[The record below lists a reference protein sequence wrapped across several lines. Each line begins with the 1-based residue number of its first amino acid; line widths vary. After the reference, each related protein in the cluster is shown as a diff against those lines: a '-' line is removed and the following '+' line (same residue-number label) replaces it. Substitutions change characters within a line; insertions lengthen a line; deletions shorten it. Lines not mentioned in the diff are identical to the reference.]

1 MKNITFLIN
10 SLTQGGAEKIALKL
24 YKNISNMDRERA
36 IDFVTLTNDDFY
48 KEKINK
54 KTLNNSDKISKFK
67 KIKSLIKYFRGG
79 CNPVLC
85 FSLDLAFYMNVLKLL
100 GIFKGRVICR
110 FINNPD
116 NEVGSSFINYLK
128 KKILFVFIKRS
139 DLIICQSNA
148 MRDLLITKYKFE
160 AKNTI
165 RIYNPVS
172 LKNNNIQID
181 GDDDLL
187 IKLLFVGRL
196 SQQKNL
202 EDIINVAN
210 ILRQEKINF
219 TWKIVGDGELKTY
232 FEHLIEKNELN
243 QNIELCGS
251 SSCVIDYYKWADMT
265 TLLSHYEG
273 LPNVLLESIAC
284 RTPCISYD
292 CPTGPAEIILNG
304 ENGILVPLYD
314 VKKFANSI
322 YELKCLNLK
331 NKCIEQ
337 SILSF
342 SEEKIYMAYHEEI
355 YKRLAD

>member
-24 YKNISNMDRERA
+24 YKNMDTESV
-36 IDFVTLTNDDFY
+36 IEFVTLTNADFY
-48 KEKINK
+48 KEKTNK
-54 KTLNNSDKISKFK
+54 VTLNNSNKINKFK
-67 KIKSLIKYFRGG
+67 KIKSLIKHFRGG

-85 FSLDLAFYMNVLKLL
+85 FSLDLAFYMNILKLF
-100 GIFKGRVICR
+100 GIFRGGVICR

-116 NEVGSSFINYLK
+116 NEVGASFINSLK
-128 KKILFVFIKRS
+128 KKVLFIFIKRS

-148 MRDLLITKYKFE
+148 MRNILIEKYKFDV
-160 AKNTI
+160 KKTI
-165 RIYNPVS
+165 RIYNPIS
-172 LKNNNIQID
+172 LNNNHGQID
-181 GDDDLL
+181 GNDDSL

-202 EDIINVAN
+202 EDIIDVAN
-210 ILRQEKINF
+210 ILRQEKVNF
-219 TWKIVGDGELKTY
+219 TWKIVGDGELK
-232 FEHLIEKNELN
+232 EHLENLIKKYRLNEN
-243 QNIELCGS
+243 MEICGS
-251 SSCVIDYYKWADMT
+251 SSCVVDYYKWADMT

-314 VKKFANSI
+314 VKEFANSI
-322 YELKCLNLK
+322 LELKRLNLK

-342 SEEKIYMAYHEEI
+342 SEEKIYMAYHDEI
-355 YKRLAD
+355 YKRFAD